1 MSTKLKAKPPEEVNP
16 GKTKG
21 MIFGASGVG
30 KTWFALSFPAPIFM
44 DTEGGADLAHYQA
57 RLKKS
62 GGAYLGPKDG
72 TLDFNFV
79 IEQMQA
85 LATEKHPYKTLI
97 IDSIT
102 KLYQTAI
109 ANEAER
115 LGEKDAFGASKKP
128 AIAGMRRLVNWAMK
142 LDMNIWFVA
151 HDTAEWGVDPKSGQ
165 RTEIG
170 RVPDVWDKLIFELH
184 LTLQAVKRGPSR
196 IAIVKKSR
204 LLGFPDLEQFPLE
217 FADFAQRYGK
227 DYIEAETQQITF
239 ATGEQVAEIQRLLS
253 VVKVTESEIEK
264 VWTKAGVESWNEL
277 STEQAASTIAWLK
290 KKIAA

>member
-1 MSTKLKAKPPEEVNP
+1 MSKLKAKPPEEVTP

-30 KTWFALSFPAPIFM
+30 KTWFTLTFPNPYYL
-44 DTEGGADLAHYQA
+44 DTEGGADLAHYQD

-72 TLDFNFV
+72 TLGFDFV

-85 LATEKHPYKTLI
+85 LATEKHQYKTLI
-97 IDSIT
+97 VDSIT

-115 LGEKDAFGASKKP
+115 LGDKDAFGASKKP

-151 HDTAEWGVDPKSGQ
+151 HDTAEWGVDSKTGQ

-170 RVPDVWDKLIFELH
+170 RIPDVWDKLIYELH
-184 LTLQAVKRGPSR
+184 LTLQAVKRGPAR

-204 LLGFPDLEQFPLE
+204 LLGFPDLENFPLE
-217 FADFAQRYGK
+217 YADFAKRYGK
-227 DYIEAETQQITF
+227 DYIESETHQIVF
-239 ATGEQVAEIQRLLS
+239 ATTEQVGEIARLLS

-277 STEQAASTIAWLK
+277 STEQAASTVTWLK

>member
-1 MSTKLKAKPPEEVNP
+1 
-16 GKTKG
+16 
-21 MIFGASGVG
+21 MIYGASGVG
-30 KTWFALSFPAPIFM
+30 KTWFTLTFPTPYYL
-44 DTEGGADLAHYQA
+44 DTEGGADLAHYQD
-57 RLKKS
+57 RLKKA

-72 TLDFNFV
+72 TLDFGFV

-85 LATEKHPYKTLI
+85 LATEKHTYKTLI
-97 IDSIT
+97 VDSIT

-115 LGEKDAFGASKKP
+115 LGDKDAFGASKKP

-170 RVPDVWDKLIFELH
+170 RVADVWDKLIYELH
-184 LTLQAVKRGPSR
+184 LTLQAVKRGPAR

-204 LLGFPDLEQFPLE
+204 LLGFPDAENFPLE
-217 FADFAQRYGK
+217 YAEFAQRYGK
-227 DYIEAETQQITF
+227 DYIEAETHQIVF
-239 ATGEQVAEIQRLLS
+239 ATGEQVAEINRLLS

-264 VWTKAGVESWNEL
+264 VWTKAGAESWNEL
-277 STEQAASTIAWLK
+277 SSEQAASTIAWLK

>member
-1 MSTKLKAKPPEEVNP
+1 MTTKLKAKSPDEVLP

-21 MIFGASGVG
+21 TIFGATGVG
-30 KTWFALSFPAPIFM
+30 KTWFTLTFPAPYYI
-44 DTEGGADLAHYQA
+44 DTEGGADLQHYQD
-57 RLKKS
+57 RLKRA

-85 LATEKHPYKTLI
+85 LAAEKHPYKTLI

-151 HDTAEWGVDPKSGQ
+151 HDTAEWGLDAKSGQ

-170 RVPDVWDKLIFELH
+170 RIPDVWDKLIFELH
-184 LTLQAVKRGPSR
+184 LTLQAIKRGPAR

-217 FADFAQRYGK
+217 YDEFANRYGK
-227 DYIEAETQQITF
+227 DYIESASKQITF
-239 ATGEQVAEIQRLLS
+239 ATADQISEITRLLS
-253 VVKVTESEIEK
+253 VVRVTEDEIQK
-264 VWTKAGVESWNEL
+264 VFTKAGADSWNEL
-277 STEQAASTIAWLK
+277 STEQATSTVAWLK
-290 KKIAA
+290 KKLQ

>member
-1 MSTKLKAKPPEEVNP
+1 MTKLKAKTPEEVTP

-30 KTWFALSFPAPIFM
+30 KTWWTLTFPAPYYM
-44 DTEGGADLAHYQA
+44 DTEGGADLGHYQE
-57 RLKKS
+57 RLKRT
-62 GGAYLGPKDG
+62 GGAYLGPRDG

-85 LATEKHPYKTLI
+85 LATEKHHYKTLI

-115 LGEKDAFGASKKP
+115 LGDKDAFGASKKP

-151 HDTAEWGVDPKSGQ
+151 HDTAEWGVDAKTGQ

-170 RVPDVWDKLIFELH
+170 RIPDVWDKLIYELH
-184 LTLQAVKRGPSR
+184 LTLQAVKRGPAR

-204 LLGFPDLEQFPLE
+204 LLGFPDLENFPLE
-217 FADFAQRYGK
+217 YGEFAKRYGK
-227 DYIEAETQQITF
+227 DYIEAETHQIVF
-239 ATGEQVAEIQRLLS
+239 ATAEQVGEILRLLS

-277 STEQAASTIAWLK
+277 SAEQASSTIAWLK